1 MRRKNSKF
9 HFGLVGLGKSCTKG
23 VRVVLFDPFRQS
35 MGQGRS
41 ILTRVGSFDTGQFV
55 CSYQGRSVRYR
66 SVDQFSDPTKFFI
79 SHGPVRYIRIVGHP
93 DIIQDEERRG
103 APRAAIFFNATLVKS
118 FRLNERVKNINP
130 PFF

>member
-1 MRRKNSKF
+1 MRRKNGKF

-41 ILTRVGSFDTGQFV
+41 ILTRAGSFDTGQFV

-103 APRAAIFFNATLVKS
+103 APHAAIFLTLPWLKVFALTSALK
-118 FRLNERVKNINP
+118 I
-130 PFF
+130 